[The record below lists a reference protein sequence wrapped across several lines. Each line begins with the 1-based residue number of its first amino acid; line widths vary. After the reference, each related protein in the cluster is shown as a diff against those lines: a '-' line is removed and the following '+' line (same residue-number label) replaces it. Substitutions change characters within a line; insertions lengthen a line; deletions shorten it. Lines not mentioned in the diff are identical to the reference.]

1 MKFRLHILTILF
13 TIILVHNNCF
23 AQNESPNLDQETID
37 WVKDLYQH
45 GVEII
50 SNDSVYISAE
60 VYQLLND
67 DDYRSSIYKEQ
78 YSWQATIEY
87 LEKNQIKK
95 AVWNMINLYS
105 VGEYHREKVVK
116 SVLTF
121 DHMFKMEEV
130 LTSAFYTYCYTDPE
144 IGQIVDGKPVVKAPH
159 VLENKLNAVK
169 EIIFYMDRYKAHK
182 AD

>member
-1 MKFRLHILTILF
+1 
-13 TIILVHNNCF
+13 
-23 AQNESPNLDQETID
+23 
-37 WVKDLYQH
+37 
-45 GVEII
+45 
-50 SNDSVYISAE
+50 
-60 VYQLLND
+60 
-67 DDYRSSIYKEQ
+67 
-78 YSWQATIEY
+78 
-87 LEKNQIKK
+87 
-95 AVWNMINLYS
+95 MINLYS